1 VKRHVVLLDD
11 RMSIGRQVS
20 FMALTPADLGGC
32 GHTNRWTSSNMS
44 ILDSLK
50 GLFGGRKSEA
60 KQGVDKAAG
69 IADAKTGGQHT
80 DKIDKG
86 ADTAKDQIDKLQ

>member
-1 VKRHVVLLDD
+1 
-11 RMSIGRQVS
+11 
-20 FMALTPADLGGC
+20 
-32 GHTNRWTSSNMS
+32 MS

-50 GLFGGRKSEA
+50 GLLGGRKSEA

-80 DKIDKG
+80 AHIEKG
-86 ADTAKDQIDKLQ
+86 ADGAKDQIDKLK